1 VTRVSV
7 QADEADDAVVVSVSG
22 EVDIATCDAITQAV
36 AEPRAAGRPVVLDL
50 SRVVFLDS
58 TGVRTLI
65 GAARA
70 AGNDPALF
78 AIRNTLSPPVERGL
92 RLMGVLPLLP
102 LVDA

>member
-1 VTRVSV
+1 VTRFSV
-7 QADEADDAVVVSVSG
+7 DTSEQEGTVVVSVSG
-22 EVDIATCDAITQAV
+22 EVDIATADAITQAL
-36 AEPRAAGRPVVLDL
+36 AEPRAAGRSVLLDL

-65 GAARA
+65 SAARE

-78 AIRNTLSPPVERGL
+78 AIRSDLAAPVQRGL
-92 RLMGVLPLLP
+92 SLMGVLPLLP